1 MKVKQDFLSQPSK
14 PPRVGIICSEFNR
27 DLVEK
32 LHEGAKKELLK
43 HSLDI
48 AVTEWVPGAGEIPLA
63 CKWLMEKH
71 KLDGVLACG
80 VIIHGE
86 TAHFESLCRIL
97 EQGLLYLQTHFS
109 LSVVFSV
116 LMLESR
122 DQAENRL
129 GGKKGHRGME
139 AAQTLIKMIQLKGKI
154 NEME

>member
-1 MKVKQDFLSQPSK
+1 MNQDFANYSSK
-14 PPRVGIICSEFNR
+14 PPRVGIVCSEFNR

-48 AVTEWVPGAGEIPLA
+48 AVTKWVPGAGEIPLA

-80 VIIHGE
+80 VIIRGE

-97 EQGLLYLQTHFS
+97 EQGLIYLHTHFS
-109 LSVVFSV
+109 APVIFSI
-116 LMLESR
+116 LLLENRS
-122 DQAENRL
+122 QAESRL
-129 GGKKGHRGME
+129 GGNKGHRGTE
-139 AAQTLIKMIQLKGKI
+139 AAQTLIKMVQLKGKL
-154 NEME
+154 

>member
-1 MKVKQDFLSQPSK
+1 MEPGFLSKSHK

-32 LHEGAKKELLK
+32 LHEGAKKKLLK

-80 VIIHGE
+80 VIIRGE
-86 TAHFESLCRIL
+86 TSHFESLCGIL
-97 EQGLLYLQTHFS
+97 EKGLVYLHTHFP
-109 LSVVFSV
+109 LPVIFSV
-116 LMLESR
+116 LMLENR
-122 DQAENRL
+122 AQAENRL
-129 GGKKGHRGME
+129 GGDKGHRGVE
-139 AAQTLIKMIQLKGKI
+139 AAQVLIKMLQLKRKI
-154 NEME
+154 DEME